1 MTTKSIDTKPPAPK
15 PADKA
20 EALASKIAKAA
31 EALKK
36 LQAQQQQLMQK
47 QNAANRKAVL
57 EMLQTSKL
65 DLIDKAIWQKALPAI
80 TALLTPKT
88 AG

>member
-1 MTTKSIDTKPPAPK
+1 MSK

-20 EALASKIAKAA
+20 GALASKIAKTT

-36 LQAQQQQLMQK
+36 LQAQQQLLMHK
-47 QNAANRKAVL
+47 QHAANRKAVL

-65 DLIDKAIWQKALPAI
+65 DLIDKAMWQKALPAI
-80 TALLTPKT
+80 TALLTPKA

>member
-1 MTTKSIDTKPPAPK
+1 MATQPTDTKPLAAK

-65 DLIDKAIWQKALPAI
+65 DLIEKAIWQKALPAI

>member
-1 MTTKSIDTKPPAPK
+1 MTTKSIDTTPPAPK

-20 EALASKIAKAA
+20 GALASKIAKAA

-36 LQAQQQQLMQK
+36 LQAQQQLLMQK

-57 EMLQTSKL
+57 EMLQTNKL
-65 DLIDKAIWQKALPAI
+65 DLVDKAIWQKALPAI
-80 TALLTPKT
+80 TTLLTPK
-88 AG
+88 AAA

>member
-1 MTTKSIDTKPPAPK
+1 MTTQSTNTKPPASK

-20 EALASKIAKAA
+20 GALASKIAKTA

-36 LQAQQQQLMQK
+36 LQAQQQQLIQK
-47 QNAANRKAVL
+47 ENSANRKAVQ
-57 EMLQTSKL
+57 EMLQSGKL

-80 TALLTPKT
+80 TALLIPKA

>member
-1 MTTKSIDTKPPAPK
+1 MATQPTDTKPLAAK

-31 EALKK
+31 DALKK

-47 QNAANRKAVL
+47 QNAANRKGVL
-57 EMLQTSKL
+57 EILQANKL

-80 TALLTPKT
+80 TTLLTPK
-88 AG
+88 AVS

>member
-1 MTTKSIDTKPPAPK
+1 MATQSTDTKPPASK
-15 PADKA
+15 PTDKA
-20 EALASKIAKAA
+20 GALASKIAKAA

-57 EMLQTSKL
+57 EMLQTNKL
-65 DLIDKAIWQKALPAI
+65 DLIDKAIWQKAFPAI
-80 TALLTPKT
+80 TTLLTPK
-88 AG
+88 AVG

>member
-1 MTTKSIDTKPPAPK
+1 MTTQSTNTKPPASK

-20 EALASKIAKAA
+20 GALASKIAKTT

-47 QNAANRKAVL
+47 ENAANRKAVQ
-57 EMLQTSKL
+57 EMLQSGKL

-80 TALLTPKT
+80 TALLTPKA

>member
-1 MTTKSIDTKPPAPK
+1 MTTQSIDTKPPASK

-20 EALASKIAKAA
+20 DALASKIAKAA

-47 QNAANRKAVL
+47 QNAGNRKAVL
-57 EMLQTSKL
+57 EMLQTNKL
-65 DLIDKAIWQKALPAI
+65 DQIDKAIWKKALPAI
-80 TALLTPKT
+80 TTLLTPKA

>member
-1 MTTKSIDTKPPAPK
+1 MATQSTDTKPPASK

-20 EALASKIAKAA
+20 GALASKIAKTT

-36 LQAQQQQLMQK
+36 LQAQQQLLMHK
-47 QNAANRKAVL
+47 HNAANRKAVL
-57 EMLQTSKL
+57 DMLQTKQL
-65 DLIDKAIWQKALPAI
+65 DLIDKAMWQKALPAI
-80 TALLTPKT
+80 TALLTPKA

>member
-1 MTTKSIDTKPPAPK
+1 MTTQSIDTQPSGTK

-20 EALASKIAKAA
+20 DALASKIAKAA
-31 EALKK
+31 DTLKK
-36 LQAQQQQLMQK
+36 LQAQQQLLMQK
-47 QNAANRKAVL
+47 ENAANRKAVL
-57 EMLQTSKL
+57 EMLQTRKL

-80 TALLTPKT
+80 TALLTPKA